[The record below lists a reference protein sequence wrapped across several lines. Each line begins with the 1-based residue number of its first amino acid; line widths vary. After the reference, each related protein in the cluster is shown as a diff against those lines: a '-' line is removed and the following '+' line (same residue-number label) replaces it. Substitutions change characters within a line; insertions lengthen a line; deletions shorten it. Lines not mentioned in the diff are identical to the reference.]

1 VPKFTQ
7 ENRPMRISTPLGQ
20 DVLLIRGFDGEEG
33 ISRLFCFSL
42 DLFAENGAVIAF
54 DKLLGQ
60 KVTVTFVLPEEKE
73 RHFNGIIR
81 RISRSSRGEEFTW
94 YHAEMVP

>member
-1 VPKFTQ
+1 MPKFTQ
-7 ENRPMRISTPLGQ
+7 DNRPMRIATPLGK

-42 DLFAENGAVIAF
+42 DMFAENGANIAF

-60 KVTVTFVLPEEKE
+60 KVTVTFVLPEENE

-81 RISRSSRGEEFTW
+81 RISRHGLT
-94 YHAEMVP
+94 AQ